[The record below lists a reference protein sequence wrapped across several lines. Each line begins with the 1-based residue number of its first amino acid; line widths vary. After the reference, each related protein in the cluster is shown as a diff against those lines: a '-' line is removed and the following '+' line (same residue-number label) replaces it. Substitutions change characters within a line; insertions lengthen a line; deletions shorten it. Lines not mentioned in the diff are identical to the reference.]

1 MEDLEYHWSPMVV
14 DAHLHVWRSVPD
26 HPQPSAT
33 IVSPCSDVPVELLR
47 QYMAEHQVDKAV
59 LVQPLYPG
67 EDNSYVADCAA
78 ADPTHLA
85 AVCYV
90 DPRREGADQSL
101 RYWVRERGCRGLRI
115 RPSVSGEDASFG
127 QVTSYP
133 VWETAQELG
142 IAINLL
148 MRMEHVPALADLAER
163 FPQVPILIDHMAS
176 PDVSAGTGSP
186 GFKDLLKLSRSSQ
199 VSVKVSGYYY
209 HSDQG
214 WPYRDC
220 HPIFKALYDAY
231 GARRL
236 IWGSDFPHVILK
248 SSYASVLAVQERF
261 YTYLSSVEMAAIMG
275 GNAEAIYWSSSD

>member
-1 MEDLEYHWSPMVV
+1 MEDLEYHGCPMVV

-47 QYMAEHQVDKAV
+47 QYMGEHGVDKAV

-67 EDNSYVADCAA
+67 EDNSYVSDSAA
-78 ADPTHLA
+78 ADPSQLA

-90 DPRREGADQSL
+90 DPRREGADQLL
-101 RYWVRERGCRGLRI
+101 RYWVRERGCSGLRI
-115 RPSVSGEDASFG
+115 RPSVPGEEATFG
-127 QVTSYP
+127 QASSHP
-133 VWETAQELG
+133 VWEAARELG
-142 IAINLL
+142 VAINLL
-148 MRMEHVPALADLAER
+148 MQLEHIPALAGLAER

-176 PDVSAGTGSP
+176 PDVTAGTGSP
-186 GFKDLLKLSRSSQ
+186 AFEDLLNLRRFPQ

-220 HPIFKALYDAY
+220 HSFFKALYDAY
-231 GARRL
+231 GAKRL

-248 SSYASVLAVQERF
+248 SSYASVLALQERF
-261 YTYLSSVEMAAIMG
+261 YTYLSSTELAAIMG
-275 GNAEAIYWSSSD
+275 GNAEAVYWSPPD